1 MFHWRFLIT
10 YIFSVAL
17 KLLTCYITDKWDE
30 FTVKIRML
38 LYTDIHILSWQFFF
52 VCFLLFIYIFI
63 ILISFFD
70 KVSNFH
76 NRIPTNQKL
85 EIGDKKLS
93 QSKKRKKI
101 EGELRAWNFK
111 RYWKKKMLKFQGPR
125 IEFTRM
131 IKKKSCGIS
140 MSLAYRPLN
149 FQAV

>member
-17 KLLTCYITDKWDE
+17 KFLTCYITDKWDE

-52 VCFLLFIYIFI
+52 FFCFLLFIYIFI

-93 QSKKRKKI
+93 QSKKRKKNRGGV
-101 EGELRAWNFK
+101 EG
-111 RYWKKKMLKFQGPR
+111 MKFQEVLKKENAKIPGAKNR
-125 IEFTRM
+125 IYTGDQEKVLRNFHE
-131 IKKKSCGIS
+131 SCI
-140 MSLAYRPLN
+140 
-149 FQAV
+149 